1 MDCLKLFEELKRNTI
16 ELRFETAKSGLSKGA
31 SKFGG
36 KPELPEG
43 FQWSYFTTDTFDDDE
58 VKPRPLAFLAQM
70 NCAEVSAYD
79 KEGLLPEKGMLYFFY
94 ELGSQKWGFDPAD
107 KGCAR
112 VFYYEGESEG
122 VTEMELPEDLAE
134 DYWLPEL
141 SVSFWN
147 RDDVPDWAEY
157 AEYHDTDGGF
167 EIYGEARE
175 KLIGGGNENYITK
188 LLGYADIIQSDML
201 CECEL
206 VGGRGL
212 NIGRGFPEMTEEE
225 KAQLVRDAQ
234 EWILLFQ
241 MDTVE
246 KDGFELMFG
255 DCGRIYFYIR
265 KEDLRNRNF
274 ENVWLSLQCY

>member
-1 MDCLKLFEELKRNTI
+1 MRNTMI
-16 ELRFETAKSGLSKGA
+16 QTVVL
-31 SKFGG
+31 
-36 KPELPEG
+36 
-43 FQWSYFTTDTFDDDE
+43 
-58 VKPRPLAFLAQM
+58 
-70 NCAEVSAYD
+70 
-79 KEGLLPEKGMLYFFY
+79 
-94 ELGSQKWGFDPAD
+94 
-107 KGCAR
+107 
-112 VFYYEGESEG
+112 
-122 VTEMELPEDLAE
+122 
-134 DYWLPEL
+134 
-141 SVSFWN
+141 
-147 RDDVPDWAEY
+147 
-157 AEYHDTDGGF
+157 
-167 EIYGEARE
+167 IYGEARE